1 MNNIITA
8 AFRGGEYEARAYRKN
23 QEPIWQWAYGQILQI
38 HGLDLPAGV
47 EIHFCF
53 EGQPTDTRIGTTVDR
68 VTEVAIPDKYVE
80 TAGTVIAYIYLS
92 DTRSGQTEYKVT
104 MEITERERPQPWDR
118 PEDEE
123 LFKRTI
129 ETVNA
134 AADRAGESEKLSER
148 WAVGREDMPESMQDN
163 AKYYAGRAAD
173 QLKEIPVQIEKAKEH
188 IDEYTKEKE
197 SELKGDTGNVY
208 FASFRVVNGRL
219 KMYSDPTATKIAF
232 RRDKN
237 RLKYRVAIGGNNG

>member
-1 MNNIITA
+1 MNNTIIA
-8 AFRGGEYEARAYRKN
+8 AFGSGEYEARAYRKN

-80 TAGTVIAYIYLS
+80 KAGTVIAYIYLS
-92 DTRSGQTEYKVT
+92 DSRSGQTEYKVT
-104 MEITERERPQPWDR
+104 MEITEREQPQPWDR

-129 ETVNA
+129 EAVNA

-173 QLKEIPVQIEKAKEH
+173 QIKEIPGQVEKAKEH
-188 IDEYTKEKE
+188 IDEYVDKKEA
-197 SELKGDTGNVY
+197 ELKGDTGDVIFPTFEVEPPELFIRNNRDQTHIDFELIGSELFY
-208 FASFRVVNGRL
+208 SFDIPGR
-219 KMYSDPTATKIAF
+219 S
-232 RRDKN
+232 
-237 RLKYRVAIGGNNG
+237 

>member
-1 MNNIITA
+1 MNNTIIA
-8 AFRGGEYEARAYRKN
+8 AFGSGEYEARAYRKN
-23 QEPIWQWAYGQILQI
+23 QEPIWQWAYGQILQV
-38 HGLDLPAGV
+38 HGLNLPAGV

-92 DTRSGQTEYKVT
+92 DSRSGQTEYKVT
-104 MEITERERPQPWDR
+104 MEITEREQPQPWDR

-123 LFKRTI
+123 LFKQTI
-129 ETVNA
+129 EAVNA
-134 AADRAGESEKLSER
+134 AADRAGESEKFSER

-173 QLKEIPVQIEKAKEH
+173 QIKEIPGQVEKAKEH
-188 IDEYTKEKE
+188 IDEYVDQKEA
-197 SELKGDTGNVY
+197 ELKGDTGDVS
-208 FASFRVVNGRL
+208 FASFRVEPPYL
-219 KMYSDPTATKIAF
+219 YMYND
-232 RRDKN
+232 RDKTHIDFT
-237 RLKYRVAIGGNNG
+237 REGSELFYRPHFPERN